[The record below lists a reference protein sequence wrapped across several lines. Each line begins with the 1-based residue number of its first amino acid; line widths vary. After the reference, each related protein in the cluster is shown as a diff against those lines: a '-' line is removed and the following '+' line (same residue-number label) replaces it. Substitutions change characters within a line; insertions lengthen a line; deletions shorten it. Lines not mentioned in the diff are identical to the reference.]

1 MKSLFGW
8 MVVFLVLILVTS
20 YTWMHARREAD
31 SVELVAGP
39 VGKQAQETEQAYQQ
53 AQASHDPEG
62 TEQPVTMVGPLADY
76 MNHRDAKV
84 QVESIEYRPTASD
97 HVGGSV
103 VGTSTTILQK
113 TFGVA
118 NTVQLPF
125 QVPAHAYNAQ
135 LHGTFRSY
143 LQGGKPESD
152 PSKADVE
159 FSLLNDEQYSNLLN
173 GRPSDAIFSTDP
185 AHDREVNANLP
196 PTLDKP
202 VTYHLVFRNE
212 ARSPQK
218 KLVQADFRLDF

>member
-8 MVVFLVLILVTS
+8 MVVFLFLILVTS
-20 YTWMHARREAD
+20 YTWMHVRREAD
-31 SVELVAGP
+31 SVELVTGP
-39 VGKQAQETEQAYQQ
+39 VAKQAQETEQAYQQ

-62 TEQPVTMVGPLADY
+62 SEQPVKMVGPLAEF
-76 MNHRDAKV
+76 MNPKV

-159 FSLLNDEQYSNLLN
+159 FSLLNDEQYNNLLN

-212 ARSPQK
+212 ARS
-218 KLVQADFRLDF
+218 